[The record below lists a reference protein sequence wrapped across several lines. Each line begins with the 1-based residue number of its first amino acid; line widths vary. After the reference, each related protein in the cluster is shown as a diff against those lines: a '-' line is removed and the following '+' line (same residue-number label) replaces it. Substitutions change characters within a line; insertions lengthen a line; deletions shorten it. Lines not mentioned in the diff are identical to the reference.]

1 MKQKVFIT
9 IISLLLTVALQAQI
23 KNARTEVVK
32 VKGNC
37 EMCTARIEKAG
48 SFKKISKTKY
58 SLEDQE
64 ATITFDTTQ
73 TNLNIILQQVAE
85 AGHDNEKYSATDE
98 TYENLPACCHYARK
112 EE

>member
-1 MKQKVFIT
+1 MKSGIVLT
-9 IISLLLTVALQAQI
+9 IITLFLGITLNAQI
-23 KNARTEVVK
+23 KHSTTVVVK
-32 VKGNC
+32 VKGSC

-58 SLEDQE
+58 SLDDQE

-73 TNLNIILQQVAE
+73 TNLNIILQKIAE

-98 TYENLPACCHYARK
+98 VYENLPACCHYARK